1 MCWTHVSIRGT
12 LSDMQ
17 LDDIDL
23 ALLQA
28 LDQDARAPM
37 GAVAVAASVSR
48 ATAYS
53 RVNRLQESG
62 VVQRYT
68 IDVDPDELGWRFS
81 ALVVLTGGQ
90 LNWNELE
97 ERLRATP
104 HVQWAAFLA
113 GGFDV
118 AALIRGRTMDEIRS
132 VLMNELHQ
140 MPGIR
145 GTQTFFVLSE
155 VVNRHNIFPPN
166 EPSHIPEVSR
176 VTRPRAPRHQS

>member
-1 MCWTHVSIRGT
+1 MNS
-12 LSDMQ
+12 
-17 LDDIDL
+17 DDIDL

-37 GAVAVAASVSR
+37 GEIAATASVSR

-53 RVNRLQESG
+53 RVSRLQESG
-62 VVQRYT
+62 VIQRYT
-68 IDVDPDELGWRFS
+68 IDVDPGDLGWSFS
-81 ALVVLTGGQ
+81 ALIVLTGGQ

-97 ERLRATP
+97 ERLAATN

-118 AALIRGRTMDEIRS
+118 AALIRGRSMDEIRS

-166 EPSHIPEVSR
+166 E
-176 VTRPRAPRHQS
+176 RARMTDG